1 MEMLIIVCSSTM
13 QDAVETFFE
22 DAGITSY
29 TLIPEVVGSGKG
41 GGTRLNDEIWPG
53 VNSLYL
59 VALAPEPAAHLKAW
73 ARNYRQAEIRE
84 GLKIFSLNLQEVV

>member
-1 MEMLIIVCSSTM
+1 MELLIIVCSSTM
-13 QDAVETFFE
+13 QDTVETFFE
-22 DAGITSY
+22 DAGISSY

-59 VALAPEPAAHLKAW
+59 VSLSPEPAASLKTW
-73 ARNYRQAEIRE
+73 AREYRRNDIRE
-84 GLKIFSLNLQEVV
+84 GLKIFSLALQEVI

>member
-13 QDAVETFFE
+13 QEAFFE
-22 DAGITSY
+22 KAGISSY
-29 TLIPEVVGSGKG
+29 TRIPEVVGAGRG

-59 VALAPEPAAHLKAW
+59 VCLPTEPAAALKTW
-73 ARNYRQAEIRE
+73 AREYRRDENRE
-84 GLKIFSLNLQEVV
+84 GFKVFSLAVQEII

>member
-1 MEMLIIVCSSTM
+1 MELLIIVCSSTM
-13 QDAVETFFE
+13 QDAVETFFD

-59 VALAPEPAAHLKAW
+59 VGLEPEPAANLKAW
-73 ARNYRQAEIRE
+73 ARNYRQTEIRE